1 MTFRFFFCIELKL
14 KYKYLVPMA
23 QPPRPTEITFGERL
37 RELRKAKGKTQREV
51 ADAIS
56 VDFTYMSKMEKAG
69 GLIPA
74 AKKIDEIAAFL
85 TLSDA
90 ERDDLYRLAEKIPDE
105 VGRLIVREPL
115 AANFYRAVNRMDDA
129 RRREFLRDLVEKL
142 EQEER
147 SDEGGPYREGDEGT
161 SARSKGDR

>member
-1 MTFRFFFCIELKL
+1 MPQPSRPNEL
-14 KYKYLVPMA
+14 
-23 QPPRPTEITFGERL
+23 TFGDRL

-56 VDFTYMSKMEKAG
+56 VDFTYLSKMEKPG

-85 TLSDA
+85 ALSDA
-90 ERDDLYRLAEKIPDE
+90 ERDDLYRLAAKIPE
-105 VGRLIVREPL
+105 ELGQMLVRDPE

-129 RRREFLRDLVEKL
+129 RRRAFLRDLVEKL
-142 EQEER
+142 EREQSGET
-147 SDEGGPYREGDEGT
+147 DGPYRGDDPGT
-161 SARSKGDR
+161 STSSEDDR